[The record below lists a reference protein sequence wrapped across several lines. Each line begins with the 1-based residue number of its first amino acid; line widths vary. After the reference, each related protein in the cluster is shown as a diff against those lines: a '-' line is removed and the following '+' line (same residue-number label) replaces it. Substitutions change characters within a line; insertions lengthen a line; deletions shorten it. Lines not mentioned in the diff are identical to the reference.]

1 MGFRFRKS
9 VRIAPGI
16 RINISKSGLSTSI
29 GRKGFTWNSRGT
41 LTVGIP
47 GSGLSYRA
55 NLKRRG
61 EATAPLEHFPDK
73 NQSLKKL
80 PTAADQKRQLTNQ
93 TWVLPALIIVFF
105 SLIIVFFS
113 LFQYLRLLLIGA
125 LLIPWLIITIWF
137 VSAEIDYNRPKGK

>member
-9 VRIAPGI
+9 IRIAPGI

-55 NLKRRG
+55 NLRRRG

-80 PTAADQKRQLTNQ
+80 PTAADQKRQRTNQ
-93 TWVLPALIIVFF
+93 TWVLLA
-105 SLIIVFFS
+105 LIIVFFS
-113 LFQYLRLLLIGA
+113 LFQNLRLLLVGA
-125 LLIPWLIITIWF
+125 LLVPWLIITIWF
-137 VSAEIDYNRPKGK
+137 VNAEINYNRPRRR